1 METEKA
7 ILIIL
12 LGGVLGVVG
21 QGVRMMVGLK
31 KLNESNENPERGATL
46 EFDANRIWLS
56 LFMGFV
62 AGILSVIVKGIDEKF
77 VYTKEVAFA
86 IIAAG
91 YSGADFIEGVFNSYI
106 KKDVTKKDEAN
117 PNPSP
122 ENKPAEPE
130 KPTE

>member
-1 METEKA
+1 
-7 ILIIL
+7 
-12 LGGVLGVVG
+12 
-21 QGVRMMVGLK
+21 
-31 KLNESNENPERGATL
+31 
-46 EFDANRIWLS
+46 
-56 LFMGFV
+56 MGFV